1 MTRMLENEAMIS
13 HKVAKVL
20 KNLGWEL
27 EYEKAVEGYKY
38 RFDLILKYNE
48 KYYGVVE
55 IFRTE
60 DIDEKTGMLL
70 SIIDTFVEKSKPP
83 IFIITNGYKYDIYHF
98 GKFYGSLMVPP
109 TPENINTLLGGE
121 I

>member
-1 MTRMLENEAMIS
+1 MKIQETEAMIS
-13 HKVAKVL
+13 NKVENVL
-20 KNLGWEL
+20 KKLGWEL
-27 EYEKAVEGYKY
+27 EYHKAVEGCKY
-38 RFDLILKYNE
+38 RFDFTLKYNE
-48 KYYGVVE
+48 KFYGVVE

-60 DIDEKTGMLL
+60 DIIEKTDILL

-109 TPENINTLLGGE
+109 TPENINTLLGGR